1 MNKRILD
8 PCCGSKMFWFDPDNP
23 DVLFCDNRELD
34 EETIWTSRDGKQT
47 RTITVKPDL
56 VCDVRQ
62 LPFEDNTFYHVV
74 LDPPHL
80 QKVGDSSWLCKKY
93 GKLEE
98 DWPTFIRQAFDECMR
113 VLKPNGTLIFKWNE
127 RDIKV
132 KDILDKIPYKPL
144 YGHRSGKR
152 MDTHW
157 MAFMKG
163 GTENE

>member
-1 MNKRILD
+1 MTKRILD
-8 PCCGSKMFWFDPDNP
+8 PCCGSKMFWFDKDNP
-23 DVLFCDNRELD
+23 DVMFCDNRELF
-34 EETIWTSRDGKQT
+34 EETIWTSRDNTKA
-47 RTITVKPDL
+47 RTITVSPDL

-62 LPFEDNTFYHVV
+62 LPFADNTFYHVV

-80 QKVGDSSWLCKKY
+80 QKVGDSSWMCKKY
-93 GKLEE
+93 GKLGE

-132 KDILDKIPYKPL
+132 KDILDLLPYKPL

-152 MDTHW
+152 METHW
-157 MAFMKG
+157 IAFMKG
-163 GTENE
+163 ADDE